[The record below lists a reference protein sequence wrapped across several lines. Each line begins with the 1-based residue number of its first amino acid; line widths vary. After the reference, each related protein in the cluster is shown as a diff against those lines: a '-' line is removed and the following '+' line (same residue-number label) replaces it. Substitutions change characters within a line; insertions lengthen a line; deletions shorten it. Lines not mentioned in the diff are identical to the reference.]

1 MTDTPVTILL
11 AEDNK
16 ANQFI
21 SKAMLETL
29 GARVLIAENGLEVL
43 DLLEAQLVDLILMDC
58 QMPKMDGLEATRRIR
73 ALDDPSR
80 STLPIVAL
88 TADAQRQTRDECK
101 AIGMNDFLTKPFT
114 FDDLKRVIAEWVT
127 R

>member
-29 GARVLIAENGLEVL
+29 GARVLIAERRPQARDRRVCQALAAHWL
-43 DLLEAQLVDLILMDC
+43 KAPHPRSADC
-58 QMPKMDGLEATRRIR
+58 RLHA
-73 ALDDPSR
+73 
-80 STLPIVAL
+80 
-88 TADAQRQTRDECK
+88 
-101 AIGMNDFLTKPFT
+101 
-114 FDDLKRVIAEWVT
+114 
-127 R
+127 